1 MGVSWLGV
9 VLRLILLLVV
19 VPTMIVVWVATSI
32 LSGFLGGGR
41 GGRGGGMYGF
51 GGPSLFESWL
61 DPTRHLTG
69 TIPGL
74 GGSPMGGLFDMLM
87 RTLDSTRRPW

>member
-19 VPTMIVVWVATSI
+19 VPTVIVVWVATSI
-32 LSGFLGGGR
+32 LSGLLGGGR
-41 GGRGGGMYGF
+41 GGRGA
-51 GGPSLFESWL
+51 SLFESWL